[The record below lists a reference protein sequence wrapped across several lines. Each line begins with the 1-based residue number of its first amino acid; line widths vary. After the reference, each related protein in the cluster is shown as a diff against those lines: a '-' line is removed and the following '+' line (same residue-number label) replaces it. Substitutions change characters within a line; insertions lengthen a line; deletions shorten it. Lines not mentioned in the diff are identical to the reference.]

1 MVSSDKKRRYSKD
14 AICLLK
20 RCIWQSRSLHPDISE
35 EKPTDS
41 ICSKKV
47 AEGEKNLIKKKKKPM
62 SAMRSFI
69 FFIFSPLSFG
79 WLHFCF
85 VSFPDLGRVSLNIQQ
100 LLKCY
105 KN

>member
-47 AEGEKNLIKKKKKPM
+47 AEGEKNLIKKKK
-62 SAMRSFI
+62 ANVGNEVFYFLY
-69 FFIFSPLSFG
+69 FFPPSHLVGCISVLF
-79 WLHFCF
+79 H
-85 VSFPDLGRVSLNIQQ
+85 SLT
-100 LLKCY
+100 
-105 KN
+105 

>member
-47 AEGEKNLIKKKKKPM
+47 AEGEKNLIKKKKK
-62 SAMRSFI
+62 ANVGNEVFYFLY
-69 FFIFSPLSFG
+69 FFPPLI
-79 WLHFCF
+79 WLVAFLFCF
-85 VSFPDLGRVSLNIQQ
+85 IP
-100 LLKCY
+100 
-105 KN
+105 